1 MHPLKIQMMFREL
14 KIIRKNRDRYMILK
28 QAQDFKTSIR
38 NYVSFPSVDAIGI
51 HSSEIG
57 IEDQTP
63 SS

>member
-1 MHPLKIQMMFREL
+1 MHPLKIQMMFSEL

-28 QAQDFKTSIR
+28 QAQDLKTNIR
-38 NYVSFPSVDAIGI
+38 DYVSFLSDAIGI